1 MKLEPLQQIPPV
13 GTKLLCIAEITHPR
27 TVYVV
32 IHPLTSLNIKH
43 LDSNYEYYNMSLS
56 RFSLCVTELGNSL
69 L

>member
-13 GTKLLCIAEITHPR
+13 GTKLLYRAEITRPR

-32 IHPLTSLNIKH
+32 IHPLTSLNIKQ
-43 LDSNYEYYNMSLS
+43 LDSNYKYDNMSLNS
-56 RFSLCVTELGNSL
+56 FSLCVTKLGNSL